1 MNNNKSYKWM
11 FEYVSLV
18 KKGDKVMYCLL
29 VFFNLFS
36 PCITDIHVH
45 E

>member
-18 KKGDKVMYCLL
+18 KKGDNVDVLSIGVLQPPFPMHY
-29 VFFNLFS
+29 
-36 PCITDIHVH
+36 
-45 E
+45 